1 MKENAKLSAEFK
13 MLSLM
18 ASSVSH
24 EMLTPMR
31 CIINLT
37 KGVEKRLEKQIREDP
52 QVGKEL
58 DLVVK
63 TGMLLLNQVKGY
75 LDRDMLTQN
84 MFKP

>member
-1 MKENAKLSAEFK
+1 MIYNGRECRLLLIRDVSQVKENAKLNAEFK

-37 KGVEKRLEKQIREDP
+37 KGIEKRLTDYIKKDP

-58 DLVVK
+58 DLVDK
-63 TGMLLLNQVKGY
+63 TAMLLLN
-75 LDRDMLTQN
+75 
-84 MFKP
+84 